1 MVPAASGFHGSVF
14 AGQDS
19 MIDYHENFS
28 MAFGTILSHK
38 FRAFLTVLGIVVG
51 VSTVVVIAAIL
62 SGVKNSVVSTI
73 EELGTNNIIAF
84 HMDVISTGRRSREQ
98 FMRKPLTVADAQAI
112 GEQCP
117 SVQDVA
123 WVGVPFRTSVQIQ
136 YKGKK
141 LRSAEFDGCSYN
153 YATISNT
160 KLANGRFFTQAE
172 DLHKMPV
179 TVLGP
184 DAAEAMFFEADP
196 VGKQILIQGHPF
208 TVIGVAEKSKLGSL
222 VSSADNFVLI
232 PYGTFHKIMPW
243 EDMHQLLIQS
253 RNGLRA
259 QALDETESLL
269 RRRRGVKPSEASN
282 FMLTT
287 PDRIIQQLDSITAII
302 GTAII
307 SISSVGLLVGG
318 IGVMNIMLV
327 SVTERTR
334 EIGVRKAIGATKRDI
349 VFQFLF
355 EAMTLTALGGLLGII
370 LAIAIS
376 YLIVA
381 LVPALP
387 ATIPLWAVV
396 TGLTVS
402 IGIGLI
408 FGVWPARKAAQLD
421 PIESLRYE

>member
-1 MVPAASGFHGSVF
+1 
-14 AGQDS
+14 
-19 MIDYHENFS
+19 MIVYRESFS
-28 MAFGTILSHK
+28 MALGTLLSHK
-38 FRAFLTVLGIVVG
+38 FRAFLTILGIVVG

-62 SGVKNSVVSTI
+62 SGVKESVVSSI
-73 EELGTNNIIAF
+73 EDLGTNNIIAF
-84 HMDVISTGRRSREQ
+84 HFNIAGTGGRPSLKE
-98 FMRKPLTVADAQAI
+98 FMRKPLTVADALAI

-123 WVGVPFRTSVQIQ
+123 WVGMPFRTSVQIQ
-136 YKGKK
+136 YKGKA
-141 LRSAEFDGCSYN
+141 LRSSDFNGCSYN
-153 YATISNT
+153 YATITSI

-172 DLHKMPV
+172 DTHKMPV
-179 TVLGP
+179 AVIGP

-196 VGKQILIQGHPF
+196 IGKQILIQGHPF
-208 TVIGVAEKSKLGSL
+208 TILGVAEKSKLGSL
-222 VSSADNFVLI
+222 ISSADNFVLI

-243 EDMHQLLIQS
+243 EDMHQFTIKA
-253 RNGLRA
+253 RPGLRP
-259 QALDETESLL
+259 QALDEVESLL
-269 RRRRGVKPSEASN
+269 RRRRGVKPSEATN

-287 PDRIIQQLDSITAII
+287 PDRVIQQLDSITAII

-307 SISSVGLLVGG
+307 AISSVGLLVGG

-334 EIGVRKAIGATKRDI
+334 EIGVRKAIGATRRDI
-349 VFQFLF
+349 ILQFLF
-355 EAMTLTALGGLLGII
+355 EAMTLTSVGGILGII
-370 LAIAIS
+370 MAIAAS

-381 LVPALP
+381 LVPAIP

-402 IGIGLI
+402 VAIGLI
-408 FGVWPARKAAQLD
+408 FGVWPARKAAMLD